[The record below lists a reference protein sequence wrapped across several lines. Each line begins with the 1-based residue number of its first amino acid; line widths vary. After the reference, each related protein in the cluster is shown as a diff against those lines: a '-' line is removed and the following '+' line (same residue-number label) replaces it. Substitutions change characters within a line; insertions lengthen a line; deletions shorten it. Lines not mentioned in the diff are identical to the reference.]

1 MEKTGETIKM
11 CDMSSEIST
20 KVFEMLNPDKVTV
33 TKTSHSSS
41 YSRVIFINDEVH
53 SSDLLY
59 PEGWVERFG
68 YFTNCGNATG
78 SMYELA
84 KIYEKGQLVN
94 ELSIYVLMRIY
105 CFGRPQI
112 MKRLGIE
119 IKLEN
124 RETVIYMNGNRIEE
138 KDLQSKQAS
147 IAVSKV
153 SNIADNTKL
162 YEFGK
167 KLIDEYRKDYN
178 IILSSR
184 DIVKMYPDVTKHIFI
199 DASIEERTNRKY
211 MQYNKEIPKEQIK
224 EMIQT
229 RDELQEKSG
238 YYKIYPQTKIIDVTN
253 CKNAKESAKKVLEN
267 IKEVVKSGI

>member
-1 MEKTGETIKM
+1 MDNIVIGIEG
-11 CDMSSEIST
+11 
-20 KVFEMLNPDKVTV
+20 TV
-33 TKTSHSSS
+33 GAGKTSIC
-41 YSRVIFINDEVH
+41 RE
-53 SSDLLY
+53 LLNY
-59 PEGWVERFG
+59 IENSIILHGGEIYRAIVYG
-68 YFTNCGNATG
+68 
-78 SMYELA
+78 MIQK
-84 KIYEKGQLVN
+84 KIKNNEKLDAF
-94 ELSIYVLMRIY
+94 E
-105 CFGRPQI
+105 I

-147 IAVSKV
+147 LAVSKV

>member
-1 MEKTGETIKM
+1 MENIVIGIEG
-11 CDMSSEIST
+11 
-20 KVFEMLNPDKVTV
+20 TV
-33 TKTSHSSS
+33 GAGKTSIC
-41 YSRVIFINDEVH
+41 RE
-53 SSDLLY
+53 LLNY
-59 PEGWVERFG
+59 IENSIILHGGEIYRAIVYG
-68 YFTNCGNATG
+68 
-78 SMYELA
+78 MMQA
-84 KIYEKGQLVN
+84 KIKNTQNLDAFE
-94 ELSIYVLMRIY
+94 
-105 CFGRPQI
+105 I
-112 MKRLGIE
+112 MKKLGIE

-124 RETVIYMNGNRIEE
+124 RETVIYMNGNRIDE

-147 IAVSKV
+147 LAVSKV

-162 YEFGK
+162 YEYGK
-167 KLIDEYRKDYN
+167 NLIDEYRKKYN

-184 DIVKMYPDVTKHIFI
+184 DIVKMYPDVTKHFFI

-253 CKNAKESAKKVLEN
+253 CKNVKESAQKVLEN
-267 IKEVVKSGI
+267 IEEVVKSGI

>member
-1 MEKTGETIKM
+1 MKNIVIGIEG
-11 CDMSSEIST
+11 
-20 KVFEMLNPDKVTV
+20 TV
-33 TKTSHSSS
+33 GAGKTSIC
-41 YSRVIFINDEVH
+41 RE
-53 SSDLLY
+53 LLNY
-59 PEGWVERFG
+59 IENSIILHGGEIYRAIVYG
-68 YFTNCGNATG
+68 
-78 SMYELA
+78 MIQK
-84 KIYEKGQLVN
+84 KIKNNEKLDAF
-94 ELSIYVLMRIY
+94 E
-105 CFGRPQI
+105 I

-147 IAVSKV
+147 LAVSKV

-253 CKNAKESAKKVLEN
+253 CKNVKESAQKVLEN